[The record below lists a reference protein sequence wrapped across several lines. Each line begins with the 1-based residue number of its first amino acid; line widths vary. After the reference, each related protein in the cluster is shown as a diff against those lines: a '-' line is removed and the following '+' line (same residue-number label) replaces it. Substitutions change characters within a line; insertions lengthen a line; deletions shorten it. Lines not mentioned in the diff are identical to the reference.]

1 MRLSILRAVTIAA
14 GAAIALTACSSGG
27 TVPPSSAAYNP
38 MAANNPMAFNNA
50 NALLPLALKKCD
62 TSPPQYDWIFE
73 GACDKF
79 TLKPSGSSFKLGTYK
94 DISIKGMIGRNSL
107 KKDATVALAD
117 ATDSGDIKAYKGV
130 AFPKAKIEGADAF
143 AYAAAIN
150 QGTETVTPKP
160 QPGRPVLQYVI
171 TDSKGFKGSSC
182 KAAAL
187 ESRNGKFEWVVF
199 PGSAFKPKGHTL
211 TVSQYTAPAGLVL
224 APKTPLYVAVACY

>member
-14 GAAIALTACSSGG
+14 GAAIALAACSGGG

-38 MAANNPMAFNNA
+38 MALNA
-50 NALLPLALKKCD
+50 NALLPLALKKCA
-62 TSPPQYDWIFE
+62 TSPPQYDWIFK

-79 TLKPSGSSFKLGTYK
+79 TLKPAGSSFDLGTYK
-94 DISIKGMIGRNSL
+94 DISLKGMIGKNSL
-107 KKDATVALAD
+107 KKSATVALAD
-117 ATDSGDIKAYKGV
+117 ATDSGDVKAFDGM
-130 AFPKAKIEGADAF
+130 AFPKAKIEGKDAF

-150 QGTETVTPKP
+150 QGTAIIKP
-160 QPGRPVLQYVI
+160 IVEPGHPVLQYVI
-171 TDSKGFKGSSC
+171 TDSKGFGGTSC

-187 ESRNGKFEWVVF
+187 ESKAGKFSWAVF

>member
-14 GAAIALTACSSGG
+14 GAAIALAACSSGG
-27 TVPPSSAAYNP
+27 TVPPSAAAYNP
-38 MAANNPMAFNNA
+38 MAANNPMALNNA
-50 NALLPLALKKCD
+50 NAMLPLALTKCD

-79 TLKPSGSSFKLGTYK
+79 TLKPSGSPFKLATYK
-94 DISIKGMIGRNSL
+94 DISLKGMIGKNSL

-117 ATDSGDIKAYKGV
+117 ATDSSDVKAYKGIP
-130 AFPKAKIEGADAF
+130 FPKAKIEGKDAF

-150 QGTETVTPKP
+150 QGTEIIKP
-160 QPGRPVLQYVI
+160 IVEPGHPVLQYVI
-171 TDSKGFKGSSC
+171 TDSKGFSGSSC

-187 ESRNGKFEWVVF
+187 ESKAGKFEWVVF
-199 PGSAFKPKGHTL
+199 PGNAFKPKGHTL
-211 TVSQYTAPAGLVL
+211 TVSQYTAPANLVL